1 MLIITTN
8 VTRLS
13 RTSLTADRTQHTFYT
28 ELGEFLHKDTF
39 VVDSRNNVMG
49 VAWLSVS
56 RLNTPVGGLSTGM
69 VLDVGV
75 TSKQSSLTTPSII
88 VAPRTSEWPG

>member
-1 MLIITTN
+1 M
-8 VTRLS
+8 S
-13 RTSLTADRTQHTFYT
+13 RTSPTADRTRHTFYT

-39 VVDSRNNVMG
+39 IVDSPNNVMC

-56 RLNTPVGGLSTGM
+56 RLNTAVGGLSTGV

-75 TSKQSSLTTPSII
+75 TSKQYSLTTPSII
-88 VAPRTSEWPG
+88 VAPRTSEWPD